1 MNQEQWHIKLS
12 DDTFTLQQAING
24 MKEFK
29 LHQDEIPFAI
39 QLVENPKYDVGLF
52 AGNVDLFTHD
62 CIHILLGRGLL
73 LKDEA
78 FVIGYTMGSTKKL
91 SRIRKNL
98 FLFCSKYL
106 YPEGY
111 KFTEDER
118 LIFNLGIAAGSKCG
132 EDLSKVD
139 FEWLLDHKIKNIR
152 DLLGIKLALLESCY
166 SLEEKLYPASCESQ
180 RLLSN
185 PKSKWQEYGY
195 R

>member
-1 MNQEQWHIKLS
+1 MSEQEKWHIKLNNKKIQL
-12 DDTFTLQQAING
+12 DAALATMGD
-24 MKEFK
+24 FK
-29 LHQDEIPFAI
+29 LHQEEIPLII
-39 QLVENPKYDVGLF
+39 QLVENPKYDFGLF

-118 LIFNLGIAAGSKCG
+118 LVFNLGMAAGSKCK

-139 FEWLLDHKIKNIR
+139 FSWLLSHKIHEIR
-152 DLLGIKLALLESCY
+152 TRLGIEEELLHSCY
-166 SLEEKLYPASCESQ
+166 CLEEKLYPASCESQ
-180 RLLSN
+180 RLIE
-185 PKSKWQEYGY
+185 KGK
-195 R
+195 